1 MNLAD
6 DVNKVIWNYEDIDM
20 DILKVHNNENTLIG
34 YFNIEIDTFTFTT
47 RKVTVELL
55 SAMMNQYRDAKNEG
69 HLIRE
74 E

>member
-20 DILKVHNNENTLIG
+20 DILKVHNDENTLIG

-47 RKVTVELL
+47 RKVKAELL
-55 SAMMNQYRDAKNEG
+55 NAMMNQYRDAKNEG
-69 HLIRE
+69 QLIRE

>member
-1 MNLAD
+1 MNLTD

-34 YFNIEIDTFTFTT
+34 YFNIEIDTYTFTT

-55 SAMMNQYRDAKNEG
+55 SVMMNQYRDAKNEG
-69 HLIRE
+69 QLIRE

>member
-20 DILKVHNNENTLIG
+20 DILKVHNDENTLIG